1 VREIADAL
9 LKARGVWPDMLERYF
24 TERTRQ
30 DV

>member
-1 VREIADAL
+1 VREFADAL

-24 TERTRQ
+24 TEPAKP